1 MAGGTRLSRTK
12 RAVDLVRQGMSQ
24 AEAARTVGIS
34 RSAVSEEAT
43 KQGLRGVT
51 EAGLAAMNAAR
62 RAQWRDP
69 QFRANVAEAVRR
81 SAAFYRAQIG
91 VPDPLEILRQ
101 HEAGATYRQI
111 ADKYLMTQKQ
121 VAEYARRARKG
132 VYSSSGSP
140 R

>member
-34 RSAVSEEAT
+34 RSAVSEEAI

-51 EAGLAAMNAAR
+51 EAGLAAVSAAC
-62 RAQWRDP
+62 RARWRDP
-69 QFRANVAEAVRR
+69 QSRPNVAEGVRR

-91 VPDPLEILRQ
+91 VPDPLEMLRQ
-101 HEAGATYRQI
+101 HEAGLKYRQI
-111 ADKYLMTQKQ
+111 ADKYLMTRGQ
-121 VAEYARRARKG
+121 VAGYVWRARKG
-132 VYSSSGSP
+132 IYSSSGSP